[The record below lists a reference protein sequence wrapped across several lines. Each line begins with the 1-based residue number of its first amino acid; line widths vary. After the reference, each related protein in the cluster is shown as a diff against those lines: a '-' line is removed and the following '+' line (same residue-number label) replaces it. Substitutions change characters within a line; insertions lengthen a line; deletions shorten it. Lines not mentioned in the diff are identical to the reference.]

1 MNVRLEAGGSGLATA
16 GDDEND
22 VDRIIATSLIGP
34 TMEVGNEVG
43 EVVGTVTKPM
53 GPSGNK
59 DKDAARK
66 SPGGGGGGGGRFVS
80 AEEAAAAHPSWSAK
94 RKAADE
100 AWGATKPSG
109 KKITF
114 DD

>member
-1 MNVRLEAGGSGLATA
+1 MYVGEIKGGT
-16 GDDEND
+16 
-22 VDRIIATSLIGP
+22 
-34 TMEVGNEVG
+34 G